1 MLTARSTPEDI
12 ARFIEKNAER
22 MAGIEEELGRQLRKL
37 CIRNRMKTAARSV
50 VKTVDGTRVAFLCRY
65 ELRGFGFVCYH
76 QMYVSETNEW
86 LSRVYAR
93 SDCAFSITAHCV
105 RRYAERCLGDRD
117 MPAEKVLMQLTK
129 RNACF
134 YTVYYDDA
142 GHQVRACRDGLF
154 LCLMDERRSILVQKT
169 FVSMDMLKRTQR
181 AAYDAVQRLFL
192 REGFGVSETVES
204 ALNSRFDA
212 LVIPTCERA
221 IDIYAEFF
229 KDKKQ

>member
-117 MPAEKVLMQLTK
+117 MPAEKVLPQL
-129 RNACF
+129 
-134 YTVYYDDA
+134 YDIVA
-142 GHQVRACRDGLF
+142 
-154 LCLMDERRSILVQKT
+154 I
-169 FVSMDMLKRTQR
+169 DM
-181 AAYDAVQRLFL
+181 
-192 REGFGVSETVES
+192 ES
-204 ALNSRFDA
+204 AALAHVCCTYGVPFDA
-212 LVIPTCERA
+212 FRVISDNPLLPQQEKQYADFWQMATNKYFQILTSLV
-221 IDIYAEFF
+221 
-229 KDKKQ
+229 